1 MSSNSRYLTRPGFA
15 SSAAAPSSVSA
26 TQAHVSADLLP
37 YALGEDGPMP
47 HPRVGL
53 VPPRQT
59 GYPYLGQPAPTWAS
73 SVTPSTG
80 APVVA
85 RIEHPGA
92 WHIPEYL
99 GPDIFGCGASRLGHN
114 FVAFAQQEGYQ
125 REAVGSMPYGSARWP
140 VTGFIPQDSLPPDV
154 LVSDH
159 DVTAALLFL
168 ATVRQD
174 WAQLGEALHEL
185 YPVVVVDLAHLEA
198 LPPRRLIRLVQC
210 QFQQVA
216 LA

>member
-1 MSSNSRYLTRPGFA
+1 
-15 SSAAAPSSVSA
+15 
-26 TQAHVSADLLP
+26 
-37 YALGEDGPMP
+37 MP

-53 VPPRQT
+53 VPPLQT
-59 GYPYLGQPAPTWAS
+59 GYPFLGQPAPTWAS
-73 SVTPSTG
+73 TVTPSTG
-80 APVVA
+80 AAAIP

-92 WHIPEYL
+92 WRIPDYL

-159 DVTAALLFL
+159 DVTAARHYL

-174 WAQLGEALHEL
+174 WAQLGDALHQLFSPYGLLRGTET
-185 YPVVVVDLAHLEA
+185 
-198 LPPRRLIRLVQC
+198 
-210 QFQQVA
+210 QVRWRSA
-216 LA
+216 FAVGPKSYSASPMWTQVP